1 MEIPLE
7 QVIAIT
13 AIFIT
18 IIGGIIAY
26 CLRIESKFK
35 DLENELKLLEP
46 LKKILE
52 QKGTE
57 HVIRVFEER
66 KP

>member
-1 MEIPLE
+1 MEISLE
-7 QVIAIT
+7 QIIAII

-18 IIGGIIAY
+18 MVGGIIAY
-26 CLRIESKFK
+26 CLRIESKIK
-35 DLENELKLLEP
+35 DLENELALLEP

-66 KP
+66 KQ